1 MKKSL
6 IAVAGASLAAAA
18 MPVVGVFA
26 EGSFTDTV
34 QVTVSKSCVWQASW
48 NDPTDGPQ
56 TGNPTG
62 RTFSKDGVV
71 PGTLLHF
78 GGASDDGQAPG
89 SSAQAPIISMECNNG
104 TGDGTTGSWT
114 VSAAGASEGASNTA
128 MKPSGSGVA
137 IATGTA
143 TTGATSNWAFK
154 ISASGGTVATGYGS
168 YTSIPA
174 SAVTVLSGNADATTD
189 ITFTPSYQVYI
200 GTDQAA
206 DTYTG
211 KVTYTLASTF

>member
-26 EGSFTDTV
+26 EGTFTDTV

-48 NDPTDGPQ
+48 TDGGSTEQ
-56 TGNPTG
+56 GTPTG

-78 GGASDDGQAPG
+78 GGANDDGQAPG
-89 SSAQAPIISMECNNG
+89 SSESAPIIKMECNG
-104 TGDGTTGSWT
+104 GDGTAQGGTWT
-114 VSAAGASEGASNTA
+114 VSAVGASEGDSNTA
-128 MKPSGSGVA
+128 MKPSDSGVA

-154 ISASGGTVATGYGS
+154 IEATGGNVASGYGN
-168 YTSIPA
+168 YTSIPSTA
-174 SAVTVLSGNADATTD
+174 TTVLSGNASSTD
-189 ITFTPSYQVYI
+189 ITFTPGYQVYI

>member
-48 NDPTDGPQ
+48 TDPTDGPK
-56 TGNPTG
+56 TGAPTG

-89 SSAQAPIISMECNNG
+89 SSESAPIIKMECNG
-104 TGDGTTGSWT
+104 GDGTAQGGTWT
-114 VSAAGASEGASNTA
+114 VSAVGASDGASVTSMN
-128 MKPSGSGVA
+128 PSGTGAA

-154 ISASGGTVATGYGS
+154 IEATGGNVASGYGN
-168 YTSIPA
+168 YTSIPSTA
-174 SAVTVLSGNADATTD
+174 TTVLSGNASSTD
-189 ITFTPSYQVYI
+189 ITFTPGYQVYI